1 MGVGGRRGRHGVAG
15 VVGVRVEVE
24 RGLVLKG
31 GRVTTVVVAVVGVRV
46 VPVMKGEEVVAVA
59 AVETVRVEV
68 KAGVPAMKGGRVAVM
83 AAWGGGTGWQ
93 GG

>member
-1 MGVGGRRGRHGVAG
+1 M
-15 VVGVRVEVE
+15 GVRVEVE

-31 GRVTTVVVAVVGVRV
+31 GRVTTVVEAVVGVRV
-46 VPVMKGEEVVAVA
+46 VPVMKGEEVVVVA

-68 KAGVPAMKGGRVAVM
+68 KAGVPAIKGGRVAVM